1 MPVRWRY
8 GERAVGR
15 STGRGA
21 GAPLLAGTL
30 AVLLTP
36 AGAAAQAVPPPA
48 GIAAPKPVATEG
60 PQPAGQPDRVTGRR
74 SYDAAWFATFAPA
87 TALQIV
93 QRVPG
98 FTIERIDE
106 SVRGFG
112 GAAGNVVI
120 NGQRASAKSDTVET
134 ILSRIPA
141 GRVVRVEVGPG
152 DLYGAEFTGKPQV
165 LNLVTSAS
173 GGLAGTLTG
182 SVRRDYL
189 GKFYPEG
196 SASAL
201 LRSGKSTFNLALNID
216 NAQSAQEGY
225 DRVTSLPDDQLVEY
239 RYRVNRF
246 REPAAALSG
255 SWEYNDGA
263 HRTAHLNARAATNH
277 FALDQSNR
285 VDRVGAPRR
294 EDALTQRYDL
304 TEYEL
309 GGDVTRPLAGGGIKL
324 IGLATRRRRDND
336 DLSLVDV
343 FASNGPGPTGFSQTL
358 NDRQSETLARLVW
371 NRSAWNG
378 WNVEIGA
385 EGVINELRSRVNLF
399 DLEAGGART
408 RIDLPVDD
416 ATVRE
421 VRGEAFVNVGRAL
434 SPTIRL
440 DGGMTIEGSRLTVSG
455 DVEAR
460 RTLSFLKPKLV
471 LDWRFAPGW
480 RAQISAQRT
489 VNQLQFTDFISVA
502 ELGSDRVNGGNAQ
515 LVPQRSWEL
524 LGTLEHPILGDGLVR
539 LEAGYTRISLVQD
552 RVPTPEGFDAPGN
565 LGDGTVAIA
574 RARVEAPLKTL
585 GVKGGRL
592 TLYGSYVPTF
602 VTDPYTLTTRRFT
615 GNSDFYGS
623 AEFRQDLG
631 SFAWGLYVENAT
643 SSTQFRRDETDRSFR
658 GLYTQVFAEWRPTK
672 TSVVTFTLENAL
684 ARPAY
689 RERLFYAP
697 DRTSTTP
704 VTREFRRR
712 NGFIVPLLTFK
723 RTFG

>member
-1 MPVRWRY
+1 MPVRLGLRWC
-8 GERAVGR
+8 A
-15 STGRGA
+15 SA
-21 GAPLLAGTL
+21 LAL
-30 AVLLTP
+30 AAVLV
-36 AGAAAQAVPPPA
+36 AGEAAAQTAPA
-48 GIAAPKPVATEG
+48 PATVTAPKPVDPQGA
-60 PQPAGQPDRVTGRR
+60 QPAGQPDRVTGRR
-74 SYDAAWFATFAPA
+74 TYDAAWFATFAPA

-98 FTIERIDE
+98 FTIESIDP
-106 SVRGFG
+106 SLRGFG
-112 GAAGNVVI
+112 GAAGNVVV
-120 NGQRASAKSDTVET
+120 NGQRPSAKSDTLDT

-165 LNLVTSAS
+165 LNLVTSATS
-173 GGLAGTLTG
+173 GLAGTLTG
-182 SVRRDYL
+182 TLRRDYTGRL
-189 GKFYPEG
+189 FPEG

-201 LRSGKSTFNLALNID
+201 LRSGKSTFNLALNVT
-216 NAQSAQEGY
+216 NQNSTQEGY

-239 RYRVNRF
+239 RYRVNRY
-246 REPAAALSG
+246 REPGGSLSG
-255 SWEYNDGA
+255 SWEYNDGTN
-263 HRTAHLNARAATNH
+263 RTAHLNARAAVDH
-277 FALDQSNR
+277 YALDQSNR
-285 VDRVGAPRR
+285 VDRVGAARR
-294 EDALTQRYDL
+294 EDALISRSDL
-304 TEYEL
+304 NEYEV

-324 IGLATRRRRDND
+324 IGLATRRRRESD
-336 DLSLVDV
+336 DLSLVDL
-343 FASNGPGPTGFSQTL
+343 FASNGPGPTGFSQSV
-358 NDRQSETLARLVW
+358 NDREAETLARLVW
-371 NRSAWNG
+371 SRSGWNG
-378 WNVEIGA
+378 WNVEAGA
-385 EGVINELRSRVNLF
+385 EGVINSLRSRVDLF
-399 DLEAGGART
+399 DLAVGGPPT

-434 SPTIRL
+434 SPTLRV
-440 DGGMTIEGSRLTVSG
+440 DGGLTIEASRLTVSG
-455 DVEAR
+455 DVDAK

-480 RAQISAQRT
+480 RAQVSAQRT

-502 ELGSDRVNGGNAQ
+502 ELGNDRVNGGNAQ

-539 LEAGYTRISLVQD
+539 LEAGYTHISLVQD

-565 LGDGTVAIA
+565 LGDGTVVIA
-574 RARVEAPLKTL
+574 RARIEAPLKTL

-592 TLYGSYVPTF
+592 TLYGSLVPTF
-602 VTDPYTLTTRRFT
+602 VTDPYTLRTRPFT
-615 GNSDFYGS
+615 GNSTFYGS
-623 AEFRQDLG
+623 AEFRQDRG
-631 SFAWGLYVENAT
+631 SWAWGVLAENAT
-643 SSTQFRRDETDRSFR
+643 SSTQYRRNETDRSFR
-658 GLYTQVFAEWRPTK
+658 GIYTQVFAEWRPTK

-704 VTREFRRR
+704 VSREFRRR
-712 NGFIVPLLTFK
+712 DGFIVPALTFK

>member
-1 MPVRWRY
+1 MPVCGWK
-8 GERAVGR
+8 VG
-15 STGRGA
+15 TTA
-21 GAPLLAGTL
+21 GGLALVVAL
-30 AVLLTP
+30 ASGP
-36 AGAAAQAVPPPA
+36 AAAQTAPA
-48 GIAAPKPVATEG
+48 PTTVTAPRPVDPQG
-60 PQPAGQPDRVTGRR
+60 SQPAGQPDRVTGRR
-74 SYDAAWFATFAPA
+74 TYDAAWFATFAPA

-98 FTIERIDE
+98 FTIESIDP

-112 GAAGNVVI
+112 GAAGNVVV
-120 NGQRASAKSDTVET
+120 NGQRPSAKSDTLET

-165 LNLVTSAS
+165 LNLVTSAT

-201 LRSGKSTFNLALNID
+201 LRSGKSTFNLALNVT
-216 NAQSAQEGY
+216 NQNSAQEGF
-225 DRVTSLPDDQLVEY
+225 DRVTSLPDEQLVEY
-239 RYRVNRF
+239 RYRVNRY
-246 REPAAALSG
+246 REPGGSLSG

-263 HRTAHLNARAATNH
+263 NRTAHLNARAAVDH

-294 EDALTQRYDL
+294 EDALISRSDL

-336 DLSLVDV
+336 DLSLVDL

-358 NDRQSETLARLVW
+358 NDRESETLARLVW
-371 NRSAWNG
+371 NRSGWNG
-378 WNVEIGA
+378 WNVEAGA

-399 DLEAGGART
+399 DLAAGGART

-434 SPTIRL
+434 SPTLRV
-440 DGGMTIEGSRLTVSG
+440 DGGLTVEASRLTVSG
-455 DVEAR
+455 DVDAK

-471 LDWRFAPGW
+471 LDWRFVPGW
-480 RAQISAQRT
+480 RAQLSAQRT

-502 ELGSDRVNGGNAQ
+502 ELGNDRVNGGNAQ

-539 LEAGYTRISLVQD
+539 LEAGYTYISLVQD

-565 LGDGTVAIA
+565 LGDGTVLIA

-602 VTDPYTLTTRRFT
+602 VTDPYTLTTRPFT
-615 GNSDFYGS
+615 GNSAFYGS

-631 SFAWGLYVENAT
+631 SFAWGVLAENAT
-643 SSTQFRRDETDRSFR
+643 SSTQYRRDETDRSFR
-658 GLYTQVFAEWRPTK
+658 GIYTQVFAEWRPTK

-684 ARPAY
+684 AKPAY
-689 RERLFYAP
+689 RERLFYVP

>member
-1 MPVRWRY
+1 MPVRKWK
-8 GERAVGR
+8 VG
-15 STGRGA
+15 TTA
-21 GAPLLAGTL
+21 GGLALVVAL
-30 AVLLTP
+30 ASGP
-36 AGAAAQAVPPPA
+36 AAAQTAPA
-48 GIAAPKPVATEG
+48 PTTVTAPRPVDPQG
-60 PQPAGQPDRVTGRR
+60 SQPAGQPDRVTGRR

-98 FTIERIDE
+98 FTIESIDP

-112 GAAGNVVI
+112 GAAGNVVV
-120 NGQRASAKSDTVET
+120 NGQRPSAKSDTLET

-165 LNLVTSAS
+165 LNLVTSAT

-201 LRSGKSTFNLALNID
+201 LRSGKSTFNLALNVT
-216 NAQSAQEGY
+216 NQNSAQEGF
-225 DRVTSLPDDQLVEY
+225 DRVTSLPEEQLVEY
-239 RYRVNRF
+239 RYRVNRY
-246 REPAAALSG
+246 REPGGSLSG
-255 SWEYNDGA
+255 SWEYNDGTN
-263 HRTAHLNARAATNH
+263 RTAHLNARAAVDH

-294 EDALTQRYDL
+294 EDALISRSDL

-336 DLSLVDV
+336 DLSLVDL

-358 NDRQSETLARLVW
+358 NDRESETLARLVW
-371 NRSAWNG
+371 NRSGWNG
-378 WNVEIGA
+378 WNVEAGA

-399 DLEAGGART
+399 DLAAGGART

-421 VRGEAFVNVGRAL
+421 VRGEAFVNLGRAL
-434 SPTIRL
+434 SPTLRL
-440 DGGMTIEGSRLTVSG
+440 DGGLTVEASRLTVSG
-455 DVEAR
+455 DVDAK

-480 RAQISAQRT
+480 RAQLSAQRT

-502 ELGSDRVNGGNAQ
+502 ELGNDRVNGGNAQ

-539 LEAGYTRISLVQD
+539 LEAGYTHISLVQD

-565 LGDGTVAIA
+565 LGDGTVLIA

-602 VTDPYTLTTRRFT
+602 VTDPYTLTTRPFT
-615 GNSDFYGS
+615 GNSAFYGS

-631 SFAWGLYVENAT
+631 SFAWGVLAENAT
-643 SSTQFRRDETDRSFR
+643 SSTQYRRDETDRSFR
-658 GLYTQVFAEWRPTK
+658 GIYTQVFAEWRPTK

-684 ARPAY
+684 AKPAY
-689 RERLFYAP
+689 RERLFYVP

>member
-1 MPVRWRY
+1 MPVR
-8 GERAVGR
+8 GRALSGR
-15 STGRGA
+15 ITGA
-21 GAPLLAGTL
+21 SAWALAGVIASV
-30 AVLLTP
+30 AV
-36 AGAAAQAVPPPA
+36 ASGAAAQTVPSAA
-48 GIAAPKPVATEG
+48 GLAAPKPVATEG

-74 SYDAAWFATFAPA
+74 TYDAAWFATFAPA

-182 SVRRDYL
+182 SVRRDYR
-189 GKFYPEG
+189 GTFYPEG

-201 LRSGKSTFNLALNID
+201 LRAGKSTFNLALNID
-216 NAQSAQEGY
+216 NAESAQEGF
-225 DRVTSLPDDQLVEY
+225 DRVTALSDDRLIEY

-246 REPAAALSG
+246 RDPAGALSG

-263 HRTAHLNARAATNH
+263 NRTAHVNARAATNR

-285 VDRVGAPRR
+285 VDTVGLPRR
-294 EDALTQRYDL
+294 EDALTERYDL

-324 IGLATRRRRDND
+324 IGLATRRRRDNQ
-336 DLSLVDV
+336 DLSLIDL
-343 FASNGPGPTGFSQTL
+343 FGSGGPGPTGFSQSL

-371 NRSAWNG
+371 NRSGWNG
-378 WNVEIGA
+378 WNVEAGA
-385 EGVINELRSRVNLF
+385 EGVINELRSRVDLF
-399 DLEAGGART
+399 DLAAGGART

-434 SPTIRL
+434 SPTLRV
-440 DGGMTIEGSRLTVSG
+440 DGGLTVEASRLTVSG
-455 DVEAR
+455 DVDAK

-480 RAQISAQRT
+480 RAQVSAQRT

-502 ELGSDRVNGGNAQ
+502 ELGNDRVNGGNAQ

-539 LEAGYTRISLVQD
+539 LEAGYTHISLVQD

-565 LGDGTVAIA
+565 LGSGTVLIA
-574 RARVEAPLKTL
+574 RARVEAPLKSL

-602 VTDPYTLTTRRFT
+602 VTDPYTLTTRSFT

-631 SFAWGLYVENAT
+631 SFAWGVLAENAT

-658 GLYTQVFAEWRPTK
+658 RLYAQVFAEWRPTK

-684 ARPAY
+684 ASPAY
-689 RERLFYAP
+689 RERLFYVP

-704 VTREFRRR
+704 VTREYRRR
-712 NGFIVPLLTFK
+712 NGFVVPLLTFK

>member
-1 MPVRWRY
+1 MPVCGWK
-8 GERAVGR
+8 VG
-15 STGRGA
+15 TTA
-21 GAPLLAGTL
+21 GGLALVVAL
-30 AVLLTP
+30 ASGP
-36 AGAAAQAVPPPA
+36 AAAQTAPA
-48 GIAAPKPVATEG
+48 PTTVTAPRPVDPQG
-60 PQPAGQPDRVTGRR
+60 SQPAGQPDRVTGRR
-74 SYDAAWFATFAPA
+74 TYDAAWFATFAPA

-98 FTIERIDE
+98 FTIESIDP

-112 GAAGNVVI
+112 GAAGNVVV
-120 NGQRASAKSDTVET
+120 NGQRPSAKSDTLET

-165 LNLVTSAS
+165 LNLVTSAT

-201 LRSGKSTFNLALNID
+201 LRSGKSTFNLALNVT
-216 NAQSAQEGY
+216 NQNSAQEGF
-225 DRVTSLPDDQLVEY
+225 DRVTSLPDEQLVEY
-239 RYRVNRF
+239 RYRVNRY
-246 REPAAALSG
+246 REPGGSLSG

-263 HRTAHLNARAATNH
+263 NRTAHLNARAAVDH

-294 EDALTQRYDL
+294 EDALISRSDL

-336 DLSLVDV
+336 DLSLVDL

-358 NDRQSETLARLVW
+358 NDRESETLARLVW
-371 NRSAWNG
+371 NRSGWNG
-378 WNVEIGA
+378 WNVEAGA

-399 DLEAGGART
+399 DLAAGGART

-421 VRGEAFVNVGRAL
+421 MRGEAFVNVGRAL
-434 SPTIRL
+434 SPTLRV
-440 DGGMTIEGSRLTVSG
+440 DGGLTVEASRLTVSG
-455 DVEAR
+455 DVDAK

-480 RAQISAQRT
+480 RAQLSAQRT

-502 ELGSDRVNGGNAQ
+502 ELGNDRVNGGNAQ

-539 LEAGYTRISLVQD
+539 LEAGYTYISLVQD

-565 LGDGTVAIA
+565 LGDGTVLIA

-602 VTDPYTLTTRRFT
+602 VTDPYTLTTRPFT
-615 GNSDFYGS
+615 GNSAFYGS

-631 SFAWGLYVENAT
+631 SFAWGVLAENAT
-643 SSTQFRRDETDRSFR
+643 SSTQYRRDETDRSFR
-658 GLYTQVFAEWRPTK
+658 GIYTQVFAEWRPTK

-684 ARPAY
+684 AKPAY
-689 RERLFYAP
+689 RERLFYVP

>member
-1 MPVRWRY
+1 MPVR
-8 GERAVGR
+8 VGR
-15 STGRGA
+15 RGWLEAGGAVAAVIALGA
-21 GAPLLAGTL
+21 GAASAQTTPNAAGL
-30 AVLLTP
+30 
-36 AGAAAQAVPPPA
+36 
-48 GIAAPKPVATEG
+48 AAPKPVATEG

-74 SYDAAWFATFAPA
+74 TYDAAWFATFAPA

-182 SVRRDYL
+182 SVRRDYT
-189 GKFYPEG
+189 GKLFPEG

-201 LRSGKSTFNLALNID
+201 LRAGKSTFNLALNVT
-216 NAQSAQEGY
+216 NENTAQQGY
-225 DRVTSLPDDQLVEY
+225 DRVTALPSGELTEY
-239 RYRVNRF
+239 RFRVNRY
-246 REPAAALSG
+246 REPGAALSG

-263 HRTAHLNARAATNH
+263 NRTAHLNGRVAVDY

-285 VDRVGAPRR
+285 VDPVGRPRR
-294 EDALTQRYDL
+294 EDALNSRYDL

-309 GGDVTRPLAGGGIKL
+309 GGDVTRPLAGGGVKL

-336 DLSLVDV
+336 DLSLVDL

-371 NRSAWNG
+371 NRSGWDG

-385 EGVINELRSRVNLF
+385 EGTINELRSRVDLF
-399 DLEAGGART
+399 DLAAPIGNMAGART

-434 SPTIRL
+434 SPNLRV
-440 DGGMTIEGSRLTVSG
+440 DGGITVEASRLTVSG
-455 DVEAR
+455 DVEAK

-471 LDWRFAPGW
+471 LDWRFAAGW
-480 RAQISAQRT
+480 RAQLSAQRT

-623 AEFRQDLG
+623 VEFRQDLG
-631 SFAWGLYVENAT
+631 SFAWGLLAENGT

-658 GLYTQVFAEWRPTK
+658 GMYTQVFAEWRPSK

-684 ARPAY
+684 ARPTY
-689 RERLFYAP
+689 RERLFYTP
-697 DRTSTTP
+697 DRTAARP
-704 VTREFRRR
+704 DTREFRRR
-712 NGFIVPLLTFK
+712 NGFVVPLLTFK

>member
-1 MPVRWRY
+1 MPVRFEW
-8 GERAVGR
+8 GRAAA
-15 STGRGA
+15 S
-21 GAPLLAGTL
+21 TL
-30 AVLLTP
+30 ALAAVLV
-36 AGAAAQAVPPPA
+36 AGEGAAQTAPA
-48 GIAAPKPVATEG
+48 PAPVTAPKPVDPQGA
-60 PQPAGQPDRVTGRR
+60 QPAGQPDRVTGRR
-74 SYDAAWFATFAPA
+74 TYDAAWFATFAPA

-98 FTIERIDE
+98 FTIESIDP
-106 SVRGFG
+106 SLRGFG

-120 NGQRASAKSDTVET
+120 NGQRPSAKSDTLDT

-182 SVRRDYL
+182 TLRRDYTGRL
-189 GKFYPEG
+189 FPEG

-201 LRSGKSTFNLALNID
+201 LRSGKSTFNLALNVT
-216 NAQSAQEGY
+216 NQNSTQEGY

-239 RYRVNRF
+239 RYRVNRY
-246 REPAAALSG
+246 REPGGSLSG
-255 SWEYNDGA
+255 SWEYNDGTN
-263 HRTAHLNARAATNH
+263 RTAHLNARAAVDH
-277 FALDQSNR
+277 YALDQSNR
-285 VDRVGAPRR
+285 VDRVGTPRR
-294 EDALTQRYDL
+294 EDALISRSDL
-304 TEYEL
+304 NEYEV

-324 IGLATRRRRDND
+324 IGLATRRKRESD
-336 DLSLVDV
+336 DLSLVDL
-343 FASNGPGPTGFSQTL
+343 FASNGPGPTGFSQSV
-358 NDRQSETLARLVW
+358 NDREAETLARLVW
-371 NRSAWNG
+371 SRSGWNG
-378 WNVEIGA
+378 WNVEAGA
-385 EGVINELRSRVNLF
+385 EGVINSLRSRVDLF
-399 DLEAGGART
+399 DLAVGGART

-421 VRGEAFVNVGRAL
+421 VRAEAFVNVGRAL
-434 SPTIRL
+434 SPTLRV
-440 DGGMTIEGSRLTVSG
+440 DGGLTIEASRLTVSG
-455 DVEAR
+455 DVDAK

-480 RAQISAQRT
+480 RAQLSAQRT

-502 ELGSDRVNGGNAQ
+502 ELGNDRVNGGNAQ

-539 LEAGYTRISLVQD
+539 LEAGYTHISLVQD

-565 LGDGTVAIA
+565 LGDGTVVIA
-574 RARVEAPLKTL
+574 RARIEAPLKTL

-592 TLYGSYVPTF
+592 TLYGSLVPTF
-602 VTDPYTLTTRRFT
+602 VTDPYTLRTRPFT
-615 GNSDFYGS
+615 GNSTFYGS
-623 AEFRQDLG
+623 AEFRQDRG
-631 SFAWGLYVENAT
+631 SWAWGLLAENAT
-643 SSTQFRRDETDRSFR
+643 SSTQYRRNETDRSFR
-658 GLYTQVFAEWRPTK
+658 GIYTQVFAEWRPTK

-684 ARPAY
+684 AKPAY
-689 RERLFYAP
+689 RDRLFYAP

-704 VTREFRRR
+704 VSREFRRR
-712 NGFIVPLLTFK
+712 DGFIVPALTFK

>member
-1 MPVRWRY
+1 MPVRGWN
-8 GERAVGR
+8 VG
-15 STGRGA
+15 TTA
-21 GAPLLAGTL
+21 GGLALVVAL
-30 AVLLTP
+30 ASGP
-36 AGAAAQAVPPPA
+36 AAAQTAPA
-48 GIAAPKPVATEG
+48 PTTVTAPRPVDPQG
-60 PQPAGQPDRVTGRR
+60 SQPAGQPDRVTGRR
-74 SYDAAWFATFAPA
+74 TYDAAWFATFAPA

-98 FTIERIDE
+98 FTIESIDP

-112 GAAGNVVI
+112 GAAGNVVV
-120 NGQRASAKSDTVET
+120 NGQRPSAKSDTLET

-165 LNLVTSAS
+165 LNLVTSAT

-201 LRSGKSTFNLALNID
+201 LRSGKSTFNLALNIT
-216 NAQSAQEGY
+216 NQNSAQEGF
-225 DRVTSLPDDQLVEY
+225 DRVTSLPDEQLVEY
-239 RYRVNRF
+239 RYRVNRY
-246 REPAAALSG
+246 REPGGSLSG
-255 SWEYNDGA
+255 SWEYNDGTN
-263 HRTAHLNARAATNH
+263 RTAHLNARAAVDH

-294 EDALTQRYDL
+294 EDALISRSDL

-336 DLSLVDV
+336 DLSLVDL

-358 NDRQSETLARLVW
+358 NDRESETLARLVW
-371 NRSAWNG
+371 NRSGWNG
-378 WNVEIGA
+378 WNVEAGA

-399 DLEAGGART
+399 DLAAGGART

-421 VRGEAFVNVGRAL
+421 VRGEAFVNLGRAL
-434 SPTIRL
+434 SPTLRV
-440 DGGMTIEGSRLTVSG
+440 DGGLTMEASRLTVSG
-455 DVEAR
+455 DVDAK

-480 RAQISAQRT
+480 RAQLSAQRT

-502 ELGSDRVNGGNAQ
+502 ELGNDRVNGGNAQ

-539 LEAGYTRISLVQD
+539 LEAGYTHISLVQD

-565 LGDGTVAIA
+565 LGDGTVLIA

-602 VTDPYTLTTRRFT
+602 VTDPYTLTTRPFT
-615 GNSDFYGS
+615 GNSAFYGS

-631 SFAWGLYVENAT
+631 SFAWGVLAENAT
-643 SSTQFRRDETDRSFR
+643 SSTQYRRDETDRSFR
-658 GLYTQVFAEWRPTK
+658 GIYTQVFAEWRPTK

-689 RERLFYAP
+689 RERLFYVP

>member
-1 MPVRWRY
+1 MPMR
-8 GERAVGR
+8 
-15 STGRGA
+15 
-21 GAPLLAGTL
+21 LATRTAASMVAL
-30 AVLLTP
+30 AAVLV
-36 AGAAAQAVPPPA
+36 AGEGAAQTAPA
-48 GIAAPKPVATEG
+48 PATVTAPKPVDPQGA
-60 PQPAGQPDRVTGRR
+60 QPAGQPDRVTGRR
-74 SYDAAWFATFAPA
+74 TYDAAWFATFAPA

-98 FTIERIDE
+98 FTIESIDP
-106 SVRGFG
+106 SLRGFG

-120 NGQRASAKSDTVET
+120 NGQRPSAKSDTLDT

-182 SVRRDYL
+182 TVRRDYTGRL
-189 GKFYPEG
+189 FPEG

-201 LRSGKSTFNLALNID
+201 LRSGKSTFNLALNITNQD
-216 NAQSAQEGY
+216 STQEGY
-225 DRVTSLPDDQLVEY
+225 DRVTALPSNELVEY
-239 RYRVNRF
+239 RYRVNHYSQ
-246 REPAAALSG
+246 PQGALSG

-263 HRTAHLNARAATNH
+263 NRTAHLNARAATNR
-277 FALDQSNR
+277 FSLDQSNR
-285 VDRVGAPRR
+285 VVRVGSPRR
-294 EDALTQRYDL
+294 EDALIERYILD
-304 TEYEL
+304 EYEL

-324 IGLATRRRRDND
+324 IGLATRRSRDNR
-336 DLSLVDV
+336 DLSLIDL
-343 FASNGPGPTGFSQTL
+343 FGSNGPGPTGFSQSV
-358 NDRQSETLARLVW
+358 NDHEAETLARLVW
-371 NRSAWNG
+371 SRPGWNG
-378 WNVEIGA
+378 WNVELGA
-385 EGVINELRSRVNLF
+385 EGVVNQLRSRVDLF
-399 DLEAGGART
+399 DLAAPIGNMAGART

-434 SPTIRL
+434 SPTLRV
-440 DGGMTIEGSRLTVSG
+440 DGGLTIEASRLTVSG
-455 DVEAR
+455 DVDAK

-480 RAQISAQRT
+480 RAQVSAQRT

-502 ELGSDRVNGGNAQ
+502 ELGNDRVNGGNAQ

-539 LEAGYTRISLVQD
+539 LEAGYTHISLVQD

-565 LGDGTVAIA
+565 LGDGTVVIA
-574 RARVEAPLKTL
+574 RARIEAPLKTL

-592 TLYGSYVPTF
+592 TLYGSLVPTF
-602 VTDPYTLTTRRFT
+602 VTDPYTLRTRPFT
-615 GNSDFYGS
+615 GNSTFYGS
-623 AEFRQDLG
+623 AEFRQDRG
-631 SFAWGLYVENAT
+631 SWAWGLLAENAT
-643 SSTQFRRDETDRSFR
+643 SSTQYRRNETDRGFR
-658 GLYTQVFAEWRPTK
+658 GIYTQVFAEWRPTK

-684 ARPAY
+684 ATPSY

-704 VTREFRRR
+704 VSREFRRR
-712 NGFIVPLLTFK
+712 DGFVVPALTFK

>member
-1 MPVRWRY
+1 MLVRVGVGEWRAA
-8 GERAVGR
+8 GGAAVVAAAVIV
-15 STGRGA
+15 A
-21 GAPLLAGTL
+21 GGG
-30 AVLLTP
+30 V
-36 AGAAAQAVPPPA
+36 AAAQTPQGAT
-48 GIAAPKPVATEG
+48 GLAAPKPVATEG
-60 PQPAGQPDRVTGRR
+60 SQPAGQPDRVTGRR
-74 SYDAAWFATFAPA
+74 TYDAAWFATFAPA

-93 QRVPG
+93 ERVPG
-98 FTIERIDE
+98 FSIERIDE

-112 GAAGNVVI
+112 GAAGNVVV
-120 NGQRASAKSDTVET
+120 NGQRPSAKSDTVET

-173 GGLAGTLTG
+173 GGMAGTLTG
-182 SVRRDYL
+182 TVRRDYT
-189 GKFYPEG
+189 GKLYPEG

-201 LRSGKSTFNLALNID
+201 LRTGKSTFNVALNID
-216 NAQSAQEGY
+216 NGESTQEGY
-225 DRVTSLPDDQLVEY
+225 DRVTSLPDDRLVEY

-246 REPAAALSG
+246 RQPAAALSG
-255 SWEYNDGA
+255 SWEYNGGA
-263 HRTAHLNARAATNH
+263 QRTAHLNARAATNR
-277 FALDQSNR
+277 FRLDQSNA
-285 VDRVGAPRR
+285 VDRVGAPPR
-294 EDALTQRYDL
+294 EDSLRERYDL
-304 TEYEL
+304 TEYEI
-309 GGDVTRPLAGGGIKL
+309 GGDLTRPLAGGGIKL
-324 IGLATRRRRDND
+324 IGLATRRTRDND
-336 DLSLVDV
+336 DLSLVDLL
-343 FASNGPGPTGFSQTL
+343 ATNGPGPTGFSQTL
-358 NDRQSETLARLVW
+358 NDRLSETLTRLVW
-371 NRSAWNG
+371 NRSGWNG
-378 WNVEIGA
+378 WNVEVGA
-385 EGVINELRSRVNLF
+385 EGVVNELRSRVDLF
-399 DLEAGGART
+399 DLAAGGGRT

-434 SPTIRL
+434 NSELRV
-440 DGGMTIEGSRLTVSG
+440 DGGVTIEASRLTVSG

-524 LGTLEHPILGDGLVR
+524 LATLEHPILGDGLIR

-602 VTDPYTLTTRRFT
+602 VTDPYTLRTRAFT

-631 SFAWGLYVENAT
+631 SFAWGVLAENAT
-643 SSTQFRRDETDRSFR
+643 SSTSFRREESDRSFR
-658 GLYTQVFAEWRPTK
+658 GLYAQVFAEWRPTK

-684 ARPAY
+684 ARPSY
-689 RERLFYAP
+689 RDRLFYAP

-712 NGFIVPLLTFK
+712 NGFIVPMLTFK

>member
-1 MPVRWRY
+1 MSVRFGR
-8 GERAVGR
+8 GVATAASAVALMA
-15 STGRGA
+15 GA
-21 GAPLLAGTL
+21 GA
-30 AVLLTP
+30 
-36 AGAAAQAVPPPA
+36 AGAQTASPAV
-48 GIAAPKPVATEG
+48 GLAAPKPASTQG

-74 SYDAAWFATFAPA
+74 TYDAAWFRTFAPA

-93 QRVPG
+93 ERVPG
-98 FTIERIDE
+98 FTIERIDG

-112 GAAGNVVI
+112 GAAGNVVV
-120 NGQRASAKSDTVET
+120 NGQRPSAKSDTVET

-165 LNLVTSAS
+165 LNLVTSAT

-182 SVRRDYL
+182 AVRRDYT
-189 GKFYPEG
+189 GKLFPEG

-216 NAQSAQEGY
+216 NENTAQEGF
-225 DRVTSLPDDQLVEY
+225 DRVTSLPNDALVEY
-239 RYRVNRF
+239 RYRVNRY
-246 REPAAALSG
+246 REPVAALSG

-263 HRTAHLNARAATNH
+263 NRTAHLNARAATDR
-277 FALDQSNR
+277 FALDQSNW
-285 VDRVGAPRR
+285 VDPTGRPRR
-294 EDALTQRYDL
+294 EDSLTSR
-304 TEYEL
+304 TTVNEYEL

-324 IGLATRRRRDND
+324 IGLATRRHRDSD
-336 DLSLVDV
+336 DLSLVDL
-343 FASNGPGPTGFSQTL
+343 FGSNGPGPTGFSQSL
-358 NDRQSETLARLVW
+358 ADRESETLARLVW
-371 NRSAWNG
+371 NRSGWNG

-385 EGVINELRSRVNLF
+385 EGVINRLRSRVNLF
-399 DLEAGGART
+399 DLDAGGGQT

-421 VRGEAFVNVGRAL
+421 RRGEAFVNVGRAL
-434 SPTIRL
+434 SPALRV
-440 DGGMTIEGSRLTVSG
+440 DGGMTVEASRLTVSG
-455 DVEAR
+455 DVDAR

-480 RAQISAQRT
+480 RAQLSAQRT

-524 LGTLEHPILGDGLVR
+524 LGTLEYPILGDGLVR

-565 LGDGTVAIA
+565 LGTGTVAIA

-615 GNSDFYGS
+615 NNSDFYGS

-631 SFAWGLYVENAT
+631 SFAWGVLAENGT
-643 SSTQFRRDETDRSFR
+643 SSTSFRREETDRSFR
-658 GLYTQVFAEWRPTK
+658 GIYTQVFAEWRPTK
-672 TSVVTFTLENAL
+672 TSVVTATLENAL
-684 ARPAY
+684 ARPTY

-697 DRTSTTP
+697 DRTSPTP

-712 NGFIVPLLTFK
+712 NGLVVPMLTFK